1 LLSRSSRIL
10 NLAQELHAHDT
21 LNKHRSIP
29 MTDPVQHQFEAFNN
43 RDLDAFMEAYA
54 SNTQVEDGTGE
65 KLMSGTEEMRAFYGN
80 VFENSP
86 DLHCEL
92 VNRTTVGDWVFDE
105 EQFEGLNAEGFPEEA
120 RAVAAY
126 QVRDGQITLVR
137 MYT

>member
-1 LLSRSSRIL
+1 
-10 NLAQELHAHDT
+10 
-21 LNKHRSIP
+21 